1 MDITETFVDFLLS
14 ASLREGVVRLEFGEA
29 MGLPE
34 DSKGE
39 QNTKAKNVE
48 TEPKTPELI
57 PKHRLL
63 MPVSGFVRSFRIMQ
77 EVMKRMEE
85 EQKHQQSATSQQ
97 AATLPSKQ
105 TFIAESNTK

>member
-1 MDITETFVDFLLS
+1 MDITETFVDLLLS

-29 MGLPE
+29 LGLPE
-34 DSKGE
+34 DSKRE
-39 QNTKAKNVE
+39 QNTKAKDAE

-63 MPVSGFVRSFRIMQ
+63 MPMSGFVRSFHIMQ

-85 EQKHQQSATSQQ
+85 EQKRQQSATGQQ
-97 AATLPSKQ
+97 AAALPSKQ
-105 TFIAESNTK
+105 TFIAE